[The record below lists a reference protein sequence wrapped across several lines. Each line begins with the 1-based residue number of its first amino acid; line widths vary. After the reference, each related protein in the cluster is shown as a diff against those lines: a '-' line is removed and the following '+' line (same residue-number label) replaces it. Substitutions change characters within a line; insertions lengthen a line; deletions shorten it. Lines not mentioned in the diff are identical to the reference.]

1 VRVKYCQQG
10 SQEWL
15 EARAGCS
22 TASAIKALVTTKGA
36 KTTSTTRDT
45 YLNAVIAEKMSG
57 KPVDTFRNDDMLR
70 GTERES
76 EARDFFAT
84 ILDVDIKEVG
94 FYLLDDHDIGCSPDG
109 VFTFDEKDCAIEIKC
124 PRASTHV
131 RYMKNKKLP
140 TEYIQQVQ
148 MQMHIMEI
156 QSMFF
161 ASYHPDL
168 KPFIIEVK
176 KDDEFFE
183 KALPILIEADTYV
196 KSQTEIL
203 NGQPIFFTF
212 KSIAK

>member
-1 VRVKYCQQG
+1 LKVKYCQQG

-15 EARAGCS
+15 EARAGCI
-22 TASAIKALVTTKGA
+22 TASSLKALVTSKGA

-45 YLNAVIAEKMSG
+45 YLNAVIAERMSG
-57 KPVDTFRNDDMLR
+57 KPVDTFKSDDMLR

-109 VFTFDEKDCAIEIKC
+109 VFTFDGKDCAIEIKC
-124 PRASTHV
+124 PRASTHI

-148 MQMHIMEI
+148 MQMHIMELP
-156 QSMFF
+156 SMFF

-176 KDDEFFE
+176 KDDEFLE

>member
-1 VRVKYCQQG
+1 MKVKYCQQG

-15 EARAGCS
+15 EARAGCI
-22 TASAIKALVTTKGA
+22 TASSLKALVTSKGA

-45 YLNAVIAEKMSG
+45 YLNAVIAERMSG
-57 KPVDTFRNDDMLR
+57 KPVDTFKSDDMLR

-109 VFTFDEKDCAIEIKC
+109 VFTFDGKDCAIEIKC
-124 PRASTHV
+124 PRASTHI

-148 MQMHIMEI
+148 MQMHIMELP
-156 QSMFF
+156 SMFF

-176 KDDEFFE
+176 KDDEFLE

>member
-1 VRVKYCQQG
+1 VRVTYCQQG
-10 SQEWL
+10 SSEWL
-15 EARAGCS
+15 EHRAGCI
-22 TASAIKALVTTKGA
+22 TASALKALVTTKGE

-45 YLNAVIAEKMSG
+45 YLNSIIAERMSG
-57 KPVDTFRNDDMLR
+57 KPVDTFKSDDMLR

-109 VFTFDEKDCAIEIKC
+109 VFTFDGKDCAIEIKC

-148 MQMHIMEI
+148 MQMHIMELP
-156 QSMFF
+156 SMFF

-176 KDDEFFE
+176 KDDNFLE